1 MYLRLLV
8 SASCL
13 GISAS
18 FLQRGYLGHDVA
30 IGRRLKVSQESDP
43 ASLESI
49 IDQIRSAPQRIS
61 ESTQRIAENIQST
74 PRKISESTQRI
85 ADKILSTPDEIS
97 KSVDQ
102 VARNVKEVT
111 DAVVYFPSNVTAT
124 VSETQTNIK
133 VQTEEIKNTIKAL
146 SPMPYINKVL
156 SVTKN
161 VIDTA
166 YELKDGK
173 INGGDAFTKLLPSEK
188 IKVVKPKPA
197 RSQSEVYEEVKESF
211 YSTLDSING
220 FGRSVVETADK
231 VVATAERVQQ
241 LPDDISK
248 TRDSLT
254 LTAEILQK
262 DFAEKQQQAD
272 DIGKVIWKVVT
283 LEAAKETFERT
294 EKQYQSTVKYVTD
307 TKTMLQT
314 NPTAL
319 FTGGLKEKKAPVVVV
334 PVPVVPK
341 KDDSAFGKIWGALKV
356 TKSGLD
362 VTVSAVQSASNG
374 VKGLKQRIDKS
385 IAEQELSD
393 RKYGKQ
399 PVASSMS
406 VSASSAPFVGDILG
420 ELDSSEGVSSSSSA
434 LKPSVEFVAAVVE
447 IEAAV
452 EIADVTSISDLSLGD
467 STEENKSDLIP
478 SIPDPSAP
486 PAAFP
491 DNAIPAA
498 DEAATSLSSASP

>member
-8 SASCL
+8 SATCL
-13 GISAS
+13 GIAAS
-18 FLQRGYLGHDVA
+18 FLQRGHLGHNVA
-30 IGRRLKVSQESDP
+30 IGRRLKVAQDSEP
-43 ASLESI
+43 ASIESI
-49 IDQIRSAPQRIS
+49 IEQIKGAPQRIS
-61 ESTQRIAENIQST
+61 DSTQRIAENIQAT
-74 PRKISESTQRI
+74 PRKISDSTQRI

-97 KSVDQ
+97 KSVEQ

-124 VSETQTNIK
+124 VTETQTNIK
-133 VQTEEIKNTIKAL
+133 AQAEDIKNTIKAL
-146 SPMPYINKVL
+146 SPMPFINRAL
-156 SVTKN
+156 AVTKN

-173 INGGDAFTKLLPSEK
+173 INGGDAFTKLLPTEK
-188 IKVVKPKPA
+188 VKIVKPKPA
-197 RSQSEVYEEVKESF
+197 RNQAEVYEEIKENF
-211 YSTLDSING
+211 YTALDSING
-220 FGRSVVETADK
+220 FGRGVVETADK

-248 TRDSLT
+248 TRESLT

-294 EKQYQSTVKYVTD
+294 EKQYQDTVKYVTD

-314 NPTAL
+314 NPTAI
-319 FTGGLKEKKAPVVVV
+319 FTGGLKEKKVPVVAA
-334 PVPVVPK
+334 PAPVVPK
-341 KDDSAFGKIWGALKV
+341 KKDDSAIGKIWDAIKV

-362 VTVSAVQSASNG
+362 VTVSAVQSASKG

-385 IAEQELSD
+385 IAEQELAD

-399 PVASSMS
+399 PVVSSITS
-406 VSASSAPFVGDILG
+406 TPFVGDILS
-420 ELDSSEGVSSSSSA
+420 ELDSSEGVSSSSTK
-434 LKPSVEFVAAVVE
+434 LKATVQAAAVVE
-447 IEAAV
+447 TEAAIEV
-452 EIADVTSISDLSLGD
+452 TDVVTDIITDVSSISELSPED
-467 STEENKSDLIP
+467 SPKVENNSDLISP
-478 SIPDPSAP
+478 NPDTATPPADESAP
-486 PAAFP
+486 
-491 DNAIPAA
+491 
-498 DEAATSLSSASP
+498 SLSSAST